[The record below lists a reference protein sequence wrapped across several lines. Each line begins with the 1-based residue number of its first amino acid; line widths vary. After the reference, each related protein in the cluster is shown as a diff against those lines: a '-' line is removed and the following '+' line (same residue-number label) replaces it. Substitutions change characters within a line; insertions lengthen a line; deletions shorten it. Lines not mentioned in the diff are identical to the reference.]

1 MKKSM
6 KTSIRKGIVT
16 TVLAAMVIAGGV
28 KPVQADSFMDKIHVT
43 DIKQKVEAFL
53 FGASEDDTISVQTT
67 ETMTAE
73 RINEL
78 EEKYPG
84 IAVVDGQYDNEVIYQ
99 AICTA
104 IESCA
109 EKVVIYNFKNDVL
122 ENDLYKFSATN
133 DFQYF
138 WLTNWYYW
146 EYEDYGLVS
155 LCYYADRDT
164 VDTMRADVEHVYKKI
179 EKELQGTDSPWD
191 AAKYVYEYLVKR
203 VTYDHS
209 LSKANIRNIYGALVE
224 KEAVCAGYA
233 MAFDY
238 IMSRLGYQVGVAGN
252 QSHVWN
258 YMYWDSK
265 DCFIDV
271 TWGDPDLQNKK
282 GKSFID
288 YSYMGM
294 DYSDL
299 LALDDHYVEYT
310 YISGRGYDNN
320 EVANYEY
327 TSGTYSAN
335 YSDVNG
341 YNAEQYSYD
350 SVKSIFRK
358 QYKNKN
364 KSLIVKFNSESELM
378 NAVYDLTGNNCK
390 RLNRLLRK
398 VGYKGSYRYLYNE
411 ACKTLVMYLN
421 PKK

>member
-1 MKKSM
+1 MKKNM
-6 KTSIRKGIVT
+6 KKSIRKGIVT

-28 KPVQADSFMDKIHVT
+28 KPVQADSFMDKLHVT

-53 FGASEDDTISVQTT
+53 FGSSENDTILAQNT
-67 ETMTAE
+67 EAMTAE

-104 IESCA
+104 VESCA
-109 EKVVIYNFKNDVL
+109 EKVVIYNFKRDVL
-122 ENDLYKFSATN
+122 ENDWYKFKATN

-138 WLTNWYYW
+138 WLNSWSYGGG
-146 EYEDYGLVS
+146 EDYGIVS
-155 LCYYADRDT
+155 FQYRADRDT
-164 VDTMRADVEHVYKKI
+164 VDSMRAEVEHVYKKI

-191 AAKYVYEYLVKR
+191 AAEYVYEYLIKH
-203 VTYDHS
+203 VTYDQS
-209 LSKANIRNIYGALVE
+209 LSKANIRNIYGALVQ

-233 MAFDY
+233 QAFDY

-252 QSHVWN
+252 QNHVWN

-271 TWGDPDLQNKK
+271 TWGDPDLYNKK

-294 DYSDL
+294 DYGDL
-299 LALDDHYVEYT
+299 SALDDHYVEYA

-320 EVANYEY
+320 EVASYEY
-327 TSGTYSAN
+327 TSGAYSAN

-358 QYKNKN
+358 QYKNKH
-364 KSLIVKFNSESELM
+364 KSLIVKFNSEAELM

-390 RLNRLLRK
+390 KLNRLMGK
-398 VGYKGSYRYLYNE
+398 VGYKGAYRYVYNG

-421 PKK
+421 PKN